1 MDELDL
7 GQAARVLWLQIGA
20 GATDTGTLGKRKSA
34 EFPTLMKA
42 VTFVMEELGE
52 AERATAVIAIEQ
64 LPGTLSVKD
73 IEKIHLG
80 LTQG

>member
-1 MDELDL
+1 MNELDL
-7 GQAARVLWLQIGA
+7 GQAARVLWLDIAA
-20 GATDTGTLGKRKSA
+20 GVGEAGTLGERKSA
-34 EFPTLMKA
+34 EFQTLMKA

-73 IEKIHLG
+73 IEKIHAD